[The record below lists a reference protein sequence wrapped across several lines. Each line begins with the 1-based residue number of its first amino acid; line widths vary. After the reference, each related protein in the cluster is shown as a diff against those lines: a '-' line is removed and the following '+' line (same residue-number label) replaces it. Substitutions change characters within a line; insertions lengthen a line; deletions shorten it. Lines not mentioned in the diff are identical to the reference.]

1 MRHKVIGIL
10 LLILGI
16 YLVLIN
22 PIVSFLVH
30 VVFNLR
36 IDIPSNYF
44 TFWIVALRELWL
56 WITILFAG
64 LGVVFIKYG
73 RINILKTNSV
83 SLKRAEAQ

>member
-1 MRHKVIGIL
+1 MSQKVIGIP

-22 PIVSFLVH
+22 PIVSILIH
-30 VVFNLR
+30 IVFNVR

-44 TFWIVALRELWL
+44 IFWIGALRDLWL

-64 LGVVFIKYG
+64 LGVIFIKYG
-73 RINILKTNSV
+73 RINMLKTNSV
-83 SLKRAEAQ
+83 SLKSAEAQ

>member
-1 MRHKVIGIL
+1 MRQKVIGIT
-10 LLILGI
+10 LLILGF

-22 PIVSFLVH
+22 PIVSVLIH
-30 VVFNLR
+30 IVFNVQ

-44 TFWIVALRELWL
+44 KFWIRALWDLWL

-73 RINILKTNSV
+73 RINMLKTNSV
-83 SLKRAEAQ
+83 SLERAEAQ